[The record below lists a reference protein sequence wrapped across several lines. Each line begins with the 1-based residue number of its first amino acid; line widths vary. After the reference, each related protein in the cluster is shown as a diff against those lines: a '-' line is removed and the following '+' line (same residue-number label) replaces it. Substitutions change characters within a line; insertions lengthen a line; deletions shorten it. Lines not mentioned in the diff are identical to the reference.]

1 MSDDGEQQR
10 QGGRGPGR
18 LAVLNAAFT
27 KNVPHNAAL
36 GLELVEA
43 GAGTAAIRLPWAAEL
58 VGDPESGAVHGGVLT
73 SLVDAT
79 CGAAVFLGVQP
90 PRPIATLDLRI
101 DHLRRSAAGRDLR
114 CDARCERITTH
125 IAFVRATVH
134 DGDPEQPV
142 AIASATFMIFQQG
155 QTASVAERGDAP

>member
-1 MSDDGEQQR
+1 MSER
-10 QGGRGPGR
+10 RPH
-18 LAVLNAAFT
+18 LAALNSAFT
-27 KNVPHNAAL
+27 RNVPHNAAL

-43 GAGTAAIRLPWAAEL
+43 GSGEAVIRLPWSPDL

-101 DHLRRSAAGRDLR
+101 DHLRRSEAERDLQ
-114 CDARCERITTH
+114 CDARCERITSH

-134 DGDPEQPV
+134 HGEVAKPV
-142 AIASATFMIFQQG
+142 AIASATFMVFQHG
-155 QTASVAERGDAP
+155 QSAMVPGADKAKP